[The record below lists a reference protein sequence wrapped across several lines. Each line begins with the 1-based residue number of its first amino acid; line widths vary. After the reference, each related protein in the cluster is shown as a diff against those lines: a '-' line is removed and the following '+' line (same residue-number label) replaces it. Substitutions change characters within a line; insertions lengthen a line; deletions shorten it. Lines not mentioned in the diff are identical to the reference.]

1 MSCNKSLSHVF
12 PALTGLVQF
21 LCQIW
26 RVWTF
31 YHVYITQNVRFLEIR
46 NAENFV
52 RFPKGK
58 LPLIV
63 RWWILCTISNLF
75 CVWLRFFNMAGYENW
90 QWKLILSPLGGL
102 PWSKAMQPNKNIC
115 FDPSKIVCHCSL
127 ILTYKCLQQQLL
139 FYCVLLWL
147 VLVWKCSW
155 WILCDFSARS
165 RWNTASP
172 LPLLCFQ
179 NSWDTF
185 FSRRTDCLHW
195 SIALCQRKLDIKHYM
210 KKSHLALP
218 CNSVAK
224 SFTLVN
230 WTSNYRIEPKIGV
243 KDWLYS
249 LHLNLHEADEA
260 SGGDKWWVDP
270 DNGWSFGQCQQSS
283 GAGPVATMPGK
294 IEPSSGTDLEHQCQ
308 FPVQMKVILD
318 LYSAD
323 KGFVVEVL
331 SRNCP
336 IHKGGMTFSLEMCQM
351 KVMAWQ

>member
-12 PALTGLVQF
+12 QAFTGFVQF
-21 LCQIW
+21 LYQIW

-172 LPLLCFQ
+172 SPSSASKTAETLVLQTERLSALKHCIVSKKTRYKALHEEVSFGIALQ
-179 NSWDTF
+179 
-185 FSRRTDCLHW
+185 FSCKKLHFGELDLKLSNWTKNWSQRLTVLSAFEPPWSRW
-195 SIALCQRKLDIKHYM
+195 SIRWRQMMSGSWQWLIIWTMSTIQWRWTSGHNAGQ
-210 KKSHLALP
+210 
-218 CNSVAK
+218 
-224 SFTLVN
+224 N
-230 WTSNYRIEPKIGV
+230 WTFIR
-243 KDWLYS
+243 
-249 LHLNLHEADEA
+249 HR
-260 SGGDKWWVDP
+260 
-270 DNGWSFGQCQQSS
+270 FG
-283 GAGPVATMPGK
+283 APV
-294 IEPSSGTDLEHQCQ
+294 
-308 FPVQMKVILD
+308 PV
-318 LYSAD
+318 SCPNESHPW
-323 KGFVVEVL
+323 FVL
-331 SRNCP
+331 R
-336 IHKGGMTFSLEMCQM
+336 
-351 KVMAWQ
+351 W